1 MRYYRER
8 IALARARMYGH
19 GRGSNARLQELERGL
34 ERAELRLRERQS
46 RGQRAGEQRLHEPS

>member
-1 MRYYRER
+1 VRYYRER

-46 RGQRAGEQRLHEPS
+46 REQRAGEQRSREPS